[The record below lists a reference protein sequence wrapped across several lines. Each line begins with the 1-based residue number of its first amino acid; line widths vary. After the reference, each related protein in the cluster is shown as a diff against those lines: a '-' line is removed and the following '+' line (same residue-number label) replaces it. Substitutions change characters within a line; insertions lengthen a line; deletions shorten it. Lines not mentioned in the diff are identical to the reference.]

1 MLISTPLYSPQP
13 FRVLV
18 RLHFVEKMES
28 VSPEI
33 TEEVQELKSQGN
45 TAYSSGDYAQAI
57 QYFTQALQLD
67 PSNGTLY
74 CNRSMAHSS
83 LLQWEDA
90 LFDAKMV
97 IFYHT
102 SSSLSVMA
110 DMS

>member
-1 MLISTPLYSPQP
+1 
-13 FRVLV
+13 
-18 RLHFVEKMES
+18 MES
-28 VSPEI
+28 VSSPEI
-33 TEEVQELKSQGN
+33 AEEVQELKSQGN
-45 TAYSSGDYAQAI
+45 AAYSSGDYAQAI

-97 IFYHT
+97 SYHPL
-102 SSSLSVMA
+102 SPSLSLGLCGG
-110 DMS
+110 